1 MIWKMPEKGWFF
13 DTVSLCNFLL
23 SDAEN
28 VLEHR
33 YRRKA
38 CITGEVYDEICA
50 GFVKYPVLK
59 KIETLLNRK
68 IFSLVSLSADDRRL
82 YTSLIACLGRGEASC
97 IAAAN
102 QTGAAKSR
110 KIVVT
115 DDRAARKQCHQLHI
129 PFTGTIGILK
139 ASVSEGRLS
148 SDQADIY
155 LDRMIRQGFYS
166 MTNSMKL
173 SGLITRVRVPG

>member
-1 MIWKMPEKGWFF
+1 MPEDSWYF
-13 DTVSLCNFLL
+13 DTVSLCNFFL
-23 SDAEN
+23 SDAEK
-28 VLEHR
+28 VLENR
-33 YRRKA
+33 YRKQA
-38 CITGEVYDEICA
+38 YITGEVYNEICA

-59 KIETLLNRK
+59 KIETLLSRK
-68 IFSLVSLSADDRRL
+68 IFSLVSLSVDDRRL
-82 YTSLIACLGRGEASC
+82 YSSLIACLGRGEASC

-102 QTGAAKSR
+102 QTGASNSR

-148 SDQADIY
+148 PDQADIY

-166 MTNSMKL
+166 PVRSISEIT
-173 SGLITRVRVPG
+173 GLL

>member
-1 MIWKMPEKGWFF
+1 MPEEGWFF

-23 SDAEN
+23 SEAES

-33 YRRKA
+33 YRGQA
-38 CITGEVYDEICA
+38 YITGEIYNEICA

-68 IFSLVSLSADDRRL
+68 VFSLVSLSVDDRRL

-97 IAAAN
+97 IAVAN
-102 QTGAAKSR
+102 KTGVAESR

-148 SDQADIY
+148 ADQADLY
-155 LDRMIRQGFYS
+155 LNRMIRQGFYS
-166 MTNSMKL
+166 PVRSISEIT
-173 SGLITRVRVPG
+173 GLI

>member
-1 MIWKMPEKGWFF
+1 MPEKGWYF

-23 SDAEN
+23 SDAQS

-33 YRRKA
+33 YSRQA
-38 CITGEVYDEICA
+38 YITGEVYGEICA

-59 KIETLLNRK
+59 RIEPLLNRK
-68 IFSLVSLSADDRRL
+68 IFSLISLSEDGRRL
-82 YTSLIACLGRGEASC
+82 YSSLIACLGRGEASC

-102 QTGAAKSR
+102 QTGQAKIR

-139 ASVSEGRLS
+139 ASVSEGRVS
-148 SDQADIY
+148 AVQADIY

-166 MTNSMKL
+166 PVRSISEITDL
-173 SGLITRVRVPG
+173 S

>member
-1 MIWKMPEKGWFF
+1 MPEDSWYF
-13 DTVSLCNFLL
+13 DTVSLCNFIL
-23 SDAEN
+23 SDAEK

-33 YRRKA
+33 YREQA
-38 CITGEVYDEICA
+38 YITGEVYNETCA

-59 KIETLLNRK
+59 KIETLLSRK
-68 IFSLVSLSADDRRL
+68 IFSLVSLSVDGRRL
-82 YTSLIACLGRGEASC
+82 YSSLIACLGRGEASC
-97 IAAAN
+97 IVAAN
-102 QTGAAKSR
+102 QSGAAKSR

-148 SDQADIY
+148 PDQADAY

-166 MTNSMKL
+166 PVRSISEIT
-173 SGLITRVRVPG
+173 GLT